1 VAIKINGQMYYRTLE
16 ACQMAGVSRATLFRW
31 LKAGILEDVMPRDRK
46 GWRLFTES
54 DVNRIKSEATRV
66 ISSEVSMEN
75 TGGNTGNGTVQES
88 ARGGSYEQESSG
100 Y

>member
-16 ACQMAGVSRATLFRW
+16 ACHMAGVSRATLFRW
-31 LKAGILEDVMPRDRK
+31 LKAGILEDVTTRDRK
-46 GWRLFTES
+46 GWRLFTEN

-66 ISSEVSMEN
+66 ISSGVLLEEA
-75 TGGNTGNGTVQES
+75 GNRADQEIF
-88 ARGGSYEQESSG
+88 RGGSYGQENSG

>member
-66 ISSEVSMEN
+66 ISSEASLEN
-75 TGGNTGNGTVQES
+75 AGNGTSQES
-88 ARGGSYEQESSG
+88 VRGGSYEQENSG